1 MKHIVVDLEMNQ
13 TRREAFLSTGCS
25 TETIEIGAVMLDEKY
40 NEISCFKTYVKPA
53 YNDTIVSKITKLTG
67 ITYDMVA
74 DAPLFNEALRKFS
87 DWCLSANDKVEIY
100 AWGDTDFSQITK
112 EIALKEYQVS
122 EAENSLF
129 LKDWND
135 FQREFDRVIGFQKNL
150 SLKTALF
157 TLGIDFSGQEHDA
170 LCDARNTGI
179 LFKYFK
185 DEKLFKTT
193 LKKIKEVMEP
203 EEKGVTLGD
212 MFDFSKFKRS

>member
-13 TRREAFLSTGCS
+13 TKREAFLSTGLS
-25 TETIEIGAVMLDEKY
+25 TETIEIGAVMLDESY
-40 NEISCFKTYVKPA
+40 NEISCFKTYVRPE
-53 YNDTIVSKITKLTG
+53 YNDTIVGKITKLTG
-67 ITYDMVA
+67 ITYERVA
-74 DAPLFNEALRKFS
+74 DAPGFNEAIKKFS
-87 DWCLSANDKVEIY
+87 GWCLSAKEKTEIH
-100 AWGDTDFSQITK
+100 AWGDTDYSQISK
-112 EIALKEYQVS
+112 EIALKNYEVTENEKHLFS
-122 EAENSLF
+122 EP
-129 LKDWND
+129 WND
-135 FQREFDRVIGFQKNL
+135 FQKEFDRVIGFQKNL

-179 LFKYFK
+179 LFRYFK

-203 EEKGVTLGD
+203 EEQGVTLGD